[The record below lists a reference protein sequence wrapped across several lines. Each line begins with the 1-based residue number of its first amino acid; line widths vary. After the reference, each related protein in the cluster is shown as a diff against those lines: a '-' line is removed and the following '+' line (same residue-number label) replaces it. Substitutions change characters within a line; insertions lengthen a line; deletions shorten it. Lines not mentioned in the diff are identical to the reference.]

1 MKIRVL
7 RADDIAQA
15 LSMEEA
21 VEIVKDAYVQ
31 LSAKQAQSPVRT
43 VLLLKNPGET
53 ALIMPGYL
61 EKTQALGAKM
71 VTVIPE
77 NPKRGIP
84 ATQALVIFFDAE
96 TGRASAILEG
106 TLLTRL
112 RTGAATGAAAQVFS
126 RPESKSLALFGA
138 GGQAFHQVL
147 GVLAVRPI
155 ERIRIFDPVGERVD
169 ALLGRL
175 RHTPQSQG
183 MDMAKAPSPAQTLE
197 GADIVVTVTSSSA
210 PVFDGALL
218 KEGVHI
224 NALGAFRPD
233 MQEVDETT
241 IRRSRVFVDSM
252 AACLEEAGDIIIPLQ
267 KGGIDRAAIVGEIGE
282 VISGSKPGRRSSSDI
297 TYFKSVGN
305 SVQDISVG
313 QAILQKARE
322 KSLGQEVEL

>member
-1 MKIRVL
+1 MKIRIL
-7 RADDIAQA
+7 RAEDIAQA
-15 LSMEEA
+15 LSMDEA
-21 VEIVKDAYVQ
+21 IEIVKDAYVQ

-43 VLLLKNPGET
+43 ALTLKNPGEA

-96 TGRASAILEG
+96 TGSPSAILEG

-112 RTGAATGAAAQVFS
+112 RTGAATGAATQILS

-147 GVLAVRPI
+147 GVLSARRI
-155 ERIRIFDPVGERVD
+155 KRIRIFDRVESRVD
-169 ALLGRL
+169 SLIGLLSQL
-175 RHTPQSQG
+175 PQCQG
-183 MDMAKAPSPAQTLE
+183 IEMIKAHSPAKALE
-197 GADIVVTVTSSSA
+197 AADIIVTITTSVS
-210 PVFDGALL
+210 PVFDGSLL
-218 KEGVHI
+218 KEGTHI
-224 NALGAFRPD
+224 NALGAFRPE

-241 IRRSRVFVDSM
+241 LRRSRIFVDSI
-252 AACLEEAGDIIIPLQ
+252 AACLEEAGDLIIPLQ
-267 KGGIDRAAIVGEIGE
+267 KGMINRSAILGEIGE
-282 VISGSKPGRRSSSDI
+282 VLSGKIPGREDPLDI

-313 QAILQKARE
+313 QAILKSARE
-322 KSLGQEVEL
+322 KNLGLAVEL

>member
-1 MKIRVL
+1 MKIRIL

-15 LSMEEA
+15 LSMDEA
-21 VEIVKDAYVQ
+21 IEIVKDAYIQ
-31 LSAKQAQSPVRT
+31 LSAKQAQAPVRT
-43 VLLLKNPGET
+43 ALTLKNPGEA

-96 TGRASAILEG
+96 TGSASAILEG

-112 RTGAATGAAAQVFS
+112 RTGAATGAATQILS

-138 GGQAFHQVL
+138 GGQALHQVL
-147 GVLAVRPI
+147 GVLSVRRI
-155 ERIRIFDPVGERVD
+155 KSIRIFDPVESRVD
-169 ALLGRL
+169 SLISLLFQL
-175 RHTPQSQG
+175 PQCRG
-183 MDMAKAPSPAQTLE
+183 IELTKARSPAQALE
-197 GADIVVTVTSSSA
+197 DGDIIVTITTSAS
-210 PVFDGALL
+210 PVFDGSLL
-218 KEGVHI
+218 KEGTHI

-241 IRRSRVFVDSM
+241 LRRSRIFVDSF
-252 AACLEEAGDIIIPLQ
+252 AACLEEAGDLIIPLE
-267 KGGIDRAAIVGEIGE
+267 KGAIDRSAILGEIGE
-282 VISGSKPGRRSSSDI
+282 VLSGKIPGRTGASDI

-313 QAILQKARE
+313 QAILRSARE
-322 KSLGQEVEL
+322 KNLGLAVEL